1 MRHYLLLLASALLLL
16 GMNRPAAGSME
27 LAINDIEHNYG
38 TLWIGLYASEEA
50 FLDKDQ
56 AHLEAIKVS
65 DFKDKRIYLNDLDYG
80 DYAVA
85 LFHDLNNNGECTRP
99 IIPTLPAIFPT
110 PSNTSTLNLH
120 NDKRGKIRTQ
130 RDQGE
135 IKVKDTRWQG
145 IWKI

>member
-65 DFKDKRIYLNDLDYG
+65 DFKEKRIYLNDLDYG

-85 LFHDLNNNGECTRP
+85 LFHDLNNNGELDVNWLGVPEEPFAFSRP
-99 IIPTLPAIFPT
+99 VPSKWRLPKFSEVKVGLYQSHKT
-110 PSNTSTLNLH
+110 VSTNL
-120 NDKRGKIRTQ
+120 KTWW
-130 RDQGE
+130 DQ
-135 IKVKDTRWQG
+135 
-145 IWKI
+145 

>member
-1 MRHYLLLLASALLLL
+1 MS
-16 GMNRPAAGSME
+16 GE
-27 LAINDIEHNYG
+27 LTG
-38 TLWIGLYASEEA
+38 TP
-50 FLDKDQ
+50 
-56 AHLEAIKVS
+56 
-65 DFKDKRIYLNDLDYG
+65 G
-80 DYAVA
+80 DGNN
-85 LFHDLNNNGECTRP
+85 LNNNGECTRP

>member
-16 GMNRPAAGSME
+16 GMNHPAAGSME

-65 DFKDKRIYLNDLDYG
+65 DFKEKRIYLNDLDYG

-85 LFHDLNNNGECTRP
+85 LFHDLNNNGELDVNWLGVPEEPFAFSRP
-99 IIPTLPAIFPT
+99 VPSKWRLPKFSEVKVGLYQSHKT
-110 PSNTSTLNLH
+110 VSTNL
-120 NDKRGKIRTQ
+120 KTWW
-130 RDQGE
+130 DQ
-135 IKVKDTRWQG
+135 
-145 IWKI
+145 

>member
-65 DFKDKRIYLNDLDYG
+65 DFKEKRIYLNDLDYG

-85 LFHDLNNNGECTRP
+85 LFHDLNNNGELDVNWPGVPEEPFAFSRP
-99 IIPTLPAIFPT
+99 VPSKWRLPKFSEVKVGLYQSHKT
-110 PSNTSTLNLH
+110 VSTNL
-120 NDKRGKIRTQ
+120 KTWW
-130 RDQGE
+130 DQ
-135 IKVKDTRWQG
+135 
-145 IWKI
+145 

>member
-85 LFHDLNNNGECTRP
+85 LFHDLNNNGELDVNWLGVQEEPFAFSRP
-99 IIPTLPAIFPT
+99 VPSKWRLPKFSEVKVGLYQSHKT
-110 PSNTSTLNLH
+110 VSTNL
-120 NDKRGKIRTQ
+120 KTWW
-130 RDQGE
+130 DQ
-135 IKVKDTRWQG
+135 
-145 IWKI
+145 

>member
-85 LFHDLNNNGECTRP
+85 LFHDLNNNGELDVNWLGVPEEPFAFSRP
-99 IIPTLPAIFPT
+99 VPSKWRLPKFSEVKVGLYQSHKT
-110 PSNTSTLNLH
+110 VSTNL
-120 NDKRGKIRTQ
+120 KTWW
-130 RDQGE
+130 DQ
-135 IKVKDTRWQG
+135 
-145 IWKI
+145 